1 MFVDNLDEAEWRKT
15 CFRIGG
21 RSFRGSGLS
30 SARLVRCMAIWI
42 YDKYA
47 PRESLKPHV
56 GIKWIICG

>member
-1 MFVDNLDEAEWRKT
+1 
-15 CFRIGG
+15 
-21 RSFRGSGLS
+21 
-30 SARLVRCMAIWI
+30 MAIWI